1 MRVGSWVATWE
12 TEKDRGIRSSDHG
25 FNIIYLDRKLE
36 TLVAFFKDQDVIKHL
51 SIYNRYV
58 CFNAISKYL
67 HDVHNIS
74 QTMHRRGYESSPFCK
89 LFPQCPETIN
99 IYYYFVRLITWQD
112 IILIY
117 NKNPLMSVCVP
128 VCSLWTPKPFC
139 RSSPNLAWAKR
150 DILRVKYA

>member
-1 MRVGSWVATWE
+1 MRVGSRVATWE
-12 TEKDRGIRSSDHG
+12 TEKERGIRSSGHG

-89 LFPQCPETIN
+89 LFPQCPETMN

-112 IILIY
+112 IILI
-117 NKNPLMSVCVP
+117 KIRLCLSVCLCVP
-128 VCSLWTPKPFC
+128 YGRQNRFADRLQTWDRHRGISCG
-139 RSSPNLAWAKR
+139 
-150 DILRVKYA
+150 